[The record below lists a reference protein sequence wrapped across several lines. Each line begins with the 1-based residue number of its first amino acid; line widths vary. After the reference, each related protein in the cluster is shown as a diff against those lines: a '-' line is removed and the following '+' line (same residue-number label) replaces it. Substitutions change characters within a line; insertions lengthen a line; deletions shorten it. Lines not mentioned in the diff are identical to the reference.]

1 MGWWRTVSRHDIAT
15 ALPWVRDGTAV
26 VLAAVDGLDDT
37 DVGEPSLLAG
47 RSRAHLVGHLARNGE
62 ALARLPRGPA
72 PASRT
77 PCTPDLISGSS
88 TSTRPVANLLRS
100 CAGTPGPPLTSS
112 TSRWPASTT
121 PAGRHRFAA
130 LLDGPS
136 PPRRSHGCAGAKSG
150 FTPWTWAPGRPG
162 PTSPPEVI
170 DALADDGLEGL
181 GARNACPSAF
191 LEPTDRTVTWRLGP
205 APEPSVVVGRPA
217 AGLVAWLLGR
227 DDGSTLV
234 VAGGPLPVLP
244 RWL

>member
-1 MGWWRTVSRHDIAT
+1 MRGREV
-15 ALPWVRDGTAV
+15 WVH
-26 VLAAVDGLDDT
+26 AVDLGTGTTWT
-37 DVGEPSLLAG
+37 DL
-47 RSRAHLVGHLARNGE
+47 
-62 ALARLPRGPA
+62 
-72 PASRT
+72 
-77 PCTPDLISGSS
+77 
-88 TSTRPVANLLRS
+88 
-100 CAGTPGPPLTSS
+100 
-112 TSRWPASTT
+112 
-121 PAGRHRFAA
+121 
-130 LLDGPS
+130 
-136 PPRRSHGCAGAKSG
+136 
-150 FTPWTWAPGRPG
+150 
-162 PTSPPEVI
+162 PPEVI